1 MDNNNEYDPLNEILF
16 ISVPDDFSH
25 TIGDFIVDPDVPLPV
40 HTGGD
45 PADWNVTELSWEM
58 IVSGMLQVLAYRPD
72 HEDADYYRRFVNH
85 VRPEIVA
92 ELSQTGIIAAR
103 NEDFDKAEVMFR
115 ALTALTPERV
125 EGPVN
130 LAIVY
135 QQRAESLER
144 IGREEDAQGF
154 FDRAYRI
161 FRDLLQ
167 RDTLSPDVRLNAGL
181 FFLKIRNY
189 ESAYDQLKQFTQ
201 ESEDEEKI
209 EEAARILR
217 EIESQNL
224 LDRLF
229 KEAFDF
235 IKIGDEEKGIER
247 IQAFIDRYPDAWNA
261 WFLLGWGR
269 RRLGRYREAVDAFR
283 KAISLGA
290 NNADTHN
297 ELAICLLELGE
308 YDESR
313 RSLDRALRLEPD
325 NTKIMSN
332 FGVLALKRD
341 DPEEARR
348 FFQTVLAIEPDDPV
362 AQQYL
367 ELLDS
372 SP

>member
-1 MDNNNEYDPLNEILF
+1 MEDNVRDPLDDIIF
-16 ISVPDDFSH
+16 ISVPNNFSH
-25 TIGDFIVDPDVPLPV
+25 TVGEFTIDTNVLLPV

-45 PADWNVTELSWEM
+45 PADWNATELSWEM
-58 IVSGMLQVLAYRPD
+58 IVSGMLQVLAHRPE
-72 HEDADYYRRFVNH
+72 HEDADYYRRFVLN
-85 VRPEIVA
+85 VRPEIAA
-92 ELSQTGIIAAR
+92 ELSQAGIIAAR
-103 NEDFDKAEVMFR
+103 NEDFDKAEAMFR
-115 ALTALTPERV
+115 ALIALAPDRV

-130 LAIVY
+130 LAIAY
-135 QQRAESLER
+135 QERAESLER
-144 IGREEDAQGF
+144 IGREEDAQGY
-154 FDRAYRI
+154 FDRAYRV

-167 RDTLSPDVRLNAGL
+167 RDIIAPDVRLNAGL

-189 ESAYDQLKQFTQ
+189 ESAYDQLKQFIE

-209 EEAARILR
+209 DAAKRILR

-235 IKIGDEEKGIER
+235 IKIGDEKKGIER
-247 IQAFIDRYPDAWNA
+247 IQSFIDRYPDAWNA
-261 WFLLGWGR
+261 WFLLGWGH
-269 RRLGRYREAVDAFR
+269 RRLGRYDEAVDAFR

-290 NNADTHN
+290 NNADAYN

-308 YDESR
+308 YDESHKA
-313 RSLDRALRLEPD
+313 LDRALRLEPD

-348 FFQTVLAIEPDDPV
+348 FFRTVLAIEPDDPV
-362 AQQYL
+362 ANQYM

-372 SP
+372 TP

>member
-1 MDNNNEYDPLNEILF
+1 MNNNDHDPLKEIVF
-16 ISVPDDFSH
+16 IAVPDHFSH
-25 TIGDFIVDPDVPLPV
+25 TIGDFTVDTDVLLPV

-45 PADWNVTELSWEM
+45 PADWNATELSWEM
-58 IVSGMLQVLAYRPD
+58 IVSGMLHVLAHRPG

-85 VRPEIVA
+85 VRPEMVA

-103 NEDFDKAEVMFR
+103 NEDFDKAEAMFR
-115 ALTALTPERV
+115 ALTALAPERV

-130 LAIVY
+130 LAIAY
-135 QQRAESLER
+135 QQRGESLER
-144 IGREEDAQGF
+144 IGREDDAQEY

-201 ESEDEEKI
+201 ESEEEEKI

-235 IKIGDEEKGIER
+235 IKIGDEAKGIER
-247 IQAFIDRYPDAWNA
+247 IKAFIDRYPDAWNA
-261 WFLLGWGR
+261 
-269 RRLGRYREAVDAFR
+269 
-283 KAISLGA
+283 
-290 NNADTHN
+290 
-297 ELAICLLELGE
+297 
-308 YDESR
+308 
-313 RSLDRALRLEPD
+313 
-325 NTKIMSN
+325 
-332 FGVLALKRD
+332 
-341 DPEEARR
+341 
-348 FFQTVLAIEPDDPV
+348 
-362 AQQYL
+362 
-367 ELLDS
+367 
-372 SP
+372 